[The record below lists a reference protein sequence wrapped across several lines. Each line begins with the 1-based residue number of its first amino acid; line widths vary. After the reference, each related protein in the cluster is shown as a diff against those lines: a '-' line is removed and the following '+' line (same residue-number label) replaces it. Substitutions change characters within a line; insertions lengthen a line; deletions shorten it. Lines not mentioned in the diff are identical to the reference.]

1 MQQSSPSHATATTT
15 ADLLLSTQN
24 LADGGPWVSKTTGS
38 RCSAV
43 SKALALSR
51 AEAAALERQEIERRE
66 AAARA
71 RKPRW
76 WLSDQD
82 PAGAVGELYEGIYDE
97 WWARLEALW
106 EARYEEHFGRG
117 LPDGTTFLEEICRDA
132 GTHVE
137 AVHAISPHV
146 RRSLWLRVDVES
158 RRDPVRLL
166 DVLRRLCQGPF
177 RLMDLPPCVR
187 VSVYELFE
195 GLEWRIAAGW
205 MKHGGGGQW
214 PLPAVMHVSRELRE
228 AAVSMMTLRIHF
240 DIWADEEFS
249 ENLLGW
255 YHGSWGRRLAL
266 RVNKIHISVLA
277 TKRYLGLR
285 QHVLL
290 SWMGKERRWS
300 VSQKLSRLGEMVKEE
315 TWQPPDKLL
324 EHIEAALQAARDAGG
339 EPLDAVIATA
349 VERWQWTVAVGT
361 HL

>member
-66 AAARA
+66 AAAHA

-106 EARYEEHFGRG
+106 EARYEEYFGRG
-117 LPDGTTFLEEICRDA
+117 LPDGTTVLEEICRDA
-132 GTHVE
+132 GTNVE
-137 AVHAISPHV
+137 AVHAISPYV
-146 RRSLWLRVDVES
+146 RRSLWFRVDGES
-158 RRDPVRLL
+158 RRDPVKLL
-166 DVLRRLCQGPF
+166 DVLKRLCRGPF

-195 GLEWRIAAGW
+195 GLEWRVAAG
-205 MKHGGGGQW
+205 KIEHGRGQW
-214 PLPAVMHVSRELRE
+214 PLPAIMHASRELRE
-228 AAVSMMTLRIHF
+228 AAISMMTLRVDF
-240 DIWADEEFS
+240 DIGAGKDFPEK
-249 ENLLGW
+249 LLGW
-255 YHGSWGRRLAL
+255 FRDSWGRGLAL
-266 RVNKIHISVLA
+266 KVNKIHIFFLA
-277 TKRYLGLR
+277 IEKVFGLR
-285 QHVLL
+285 QHVFL

-300 VSQKLSRLGEMVKEE
+300 VSYDLSRSGERVKNE
-315 TWQPPDKLL
+315 TWRPPNQLL
-324 EHIEAALQAARDAGG
+324 EHVEAALEAAKDAGG
-339 EPLDAVIATA
+339 EPLDTVFATA
-349 VERWQWTVAVGT
+349 VERWKWTVAAQMR
-361 HL
+361 